1 MAKTLARHRTSG
13 GVMASLFL
21 HDIARPPLLAH
32 GTPELQA
39 EVIPAVLRRSA
50 EPIMKELAA
59 RQWDL

>member
-1 MAKTLARHRTSG
+1 
-13 GVMASLFL
+13 MASLFL